1 LIQAA
6 EELSRT
12 VGVAPACDALTVS
25 RASLYRRRR
34 RPDPVARAQRT
45 SHRALLAHERQA
57 ILDVLHSER
66 FVDKAPAQVWAELAD
81 EGRYIGS
88 IRTIYRVLGQDGE
101 VKERRNQLRHPNHP
115 VPRLVAAAPNQV
127 WSWDITKLL
136 GPVKWTFYYLYV
148 LLDIYSRYVVG
159 WLLALLESA
168 ALARRLI
175 QESCAKQ
182 GIQAD
187 QLTVHADRG
196 SSMTSKSVAFLL
208 ADLGL
213 TKSHSR
219 PHVSNDNPYS
229 EAQFKTLKYR
239 PDFPDRFGGLE
250 DARAFCH
257 AFFTYY
263 NTQHRHSGLGLLTPE
278 SVHYG
283 YATEILAARQR
294 TLCCA
299 YLAHPERFVN
309 GPPKA
314 PSLPSEVWINPPRG
328 PDSQQEN
335 PEPSAIA
342 PGDTNANPVPLSLRG
357 VTLPPPME
365 AGTCFTKLQQEVSQ
379 TY

>member
-1 LIQAA
+1 VQ
-6 EELSRT
+6 
-12 VGVAPACDALTVS
+12 
-25 RASLYRRRR
+25 RR
-34 RPDPVARAQRT
+34 

-88 IRTIYRVLGQDGE
+88 IRTMYRVLDQHGE
-101 VKERRNQLRHPNHP
+101 VKERRNHLRHPNRP

-148 LLDIYSRYVVG
+148 LLDIFSRYVVG
-159 WLLALLESA
+159 WMLALLESA
-168 ALARRLI
+168 TLARRLI
-175 QESCAKQ
+175 EESCAKQ
-182 GIQAD
+182 GIQPD

-196 SSMTSKSVAFLL
+196 SSMTSKSVALLL

-229 EAQFKTLKYR
+229 EAQFRTLKYR

-257 AFFTYY
+257 DFFTYY

-283 YATEILAARQR
+283 YATEILATRQR
-294 TLCCA
+294 TLSCA
-299 YLAHPERFVN
+299 YLAHPERFVQ
-309 GPPKA
+309 GLPKA
-314 PSLPSEVWINPPRG
+314 PSLPSEVWINPPRISDR
-328 PDSQQEN
+328 PQEN
-335 PEPSAIA
+335 REPPAIT
-342 PGDTNANPVPLSLRG
+342 PGDTNTNAIPACLRG
-357 VTLPPPME
+357 TTLPPPME
-365 AGTCFTKLQQEVSQ
+365 PEACFTKLQREVSQ
-379 TY
+379 KC